1 MSMFWRLLLGNV
13 TVTLVV
19 FVVLVFSPVTLTL
32 PMDPVEVEV
41 LVAVLGLLLLLDVA
55 VLRAGLRPL
64 HELRAAMERT
74 QTLRARDRVPVRRDD
89 EVGQLAAAYNTLLDR
104 LDAERGRAAGL
115 ALQAQ
120 ENERHRVSRELHDE
134 VGQALTAVLLRLRRL
149 ADLAPDD
156 LADEVRATQAV
167 TREALDDVR
176 GIAARLRPGVL
187 DDLGLVAAL
196 TSLCTNTEKDSRIR
210 VHRRIED
217 VGLTSHES
225 DLATYRIAQEA
236 LTNVVRHSGARGAHV
251 TLAPTPDGF
260 LLDVSDDGCGFDG
273 TEGAGV
279 TGMRERAALVGG
291 TLEITGTPAGTQVR
305 LLVPTDPPDRGSR

>member
-13 TVTLVV
+13 AVTLVV

-64 HELRAAMERT
+64 HELRAAMEQT

-149 ADLAPDD
+149 ADLVPDD
-156 LADEVRATQAV
+156 LADEVEATQAV

-196 TSLCTNTEKDSRIR
+196 TSLCTTTEQGSGIR
-210 VHRRIED
+210 VHRRIERCRTD
-217 VGLTSHES
+217 QP
-225 DLATYRIAQEA
+225 R
-236 LTNVVRHSGARGAHV
+236 VRSGHLPDRPGGPDQRGA
-251 TLAPTPDGF
+251 PFG
-260 LLDVSDDGCGFDG
+260 
-273 TEGAGV
+273 
-279 TGMRERAALVGG
+279 RAGG
-291 TLEITGTPAGTQVR
+291 TRDPGPDARWVPPRRQRRWVR
-305 LLVPTDPPDRGSR
+305 IRRDGGRGSHWDAGACRTGRGHP